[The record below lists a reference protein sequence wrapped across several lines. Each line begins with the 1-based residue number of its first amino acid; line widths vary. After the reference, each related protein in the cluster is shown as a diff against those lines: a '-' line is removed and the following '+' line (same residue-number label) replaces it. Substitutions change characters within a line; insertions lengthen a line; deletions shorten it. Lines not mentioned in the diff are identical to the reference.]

1 MPEPI
6 LEARNLVKK
15 FGDLT
20 AVNDVSFAIEEGE
33 VFGLLG
39 PNGAG
44 KSTTIA
50 MLSGL
55 FPPTN
60 GSARIGGLDVER
72 DLARVKQIIGVVP
85 QDLALYPTLNAREN
99 VGFFGEL
106 YGLRGKALRER
117 VEEVLGYVGMLERA
131 KDRVQTYSGGMK
143 RRVNLAAGLV
153 NHPRLLFLDEP
164 TVGVDPQS
172 RNHIFESVQ
181 RLNREQGM
189 SILYTTHYMEEAE
202 RLCHRVGIIDRGKLI
217 ALDTPRRLIDSLG
230 GGILQL
236 GLAAPDETVRT
247 AVEVLPDVR
256 SAVFVSSGDPG
267 DATELAGAAGDGK
280 TILKIEATHG
290 NEALLQVL
298 HYCNEMDV
306 DILSLDLLEPNLE
319 TVFLNLTGKSLR
331 E

>member
-1 MPEPI
+1 MPGNI
-6 LEARNLVKK
+6 LQANNLVKK
-15 FGDLT
+15 YGDLI

-55 FPPTN
+55 FPPTG
-60 GSARIGGLDVER
+60 GSAAIGGLDVVR
-72 DLARVKQIIGVVP
+72 DLGKVKQIIGVVP

-106 YGLRGKALRER
+106 YGLRGKALHAR
-117 VEEVLGYVGMLERA
+117 VDEVLGYVGMLERA
-131 KDRVQTYSGGMK
+131 KDQVKTYSGGMK

-172 RNHIFESVQ
+172 RNHIFESVE

-202 RLCHRVGIIDRGKLI
+202 RLCHRIGIIDRGKLI
-217 ALDTPRRLIDSLG
+217 ALGTPRKLIESLG
-230 GGILQL
+230 GGIIQL
-236 GLAAPDETVRT
+236 GLAAPDE
-247 AVEVLPDVR
+247 P
-256 SAVFVSSGDPG
+256 
-267 DATELAGAAGDGK
+267 GAAPSPPDGK
-280 TILKIEATHG
+280 TILKIEASHG
-290 NEALLQVL
+290 NDALLQVL
-298 HYCNEMDV
+298 HYCNEVDV

-331 E
+331 D